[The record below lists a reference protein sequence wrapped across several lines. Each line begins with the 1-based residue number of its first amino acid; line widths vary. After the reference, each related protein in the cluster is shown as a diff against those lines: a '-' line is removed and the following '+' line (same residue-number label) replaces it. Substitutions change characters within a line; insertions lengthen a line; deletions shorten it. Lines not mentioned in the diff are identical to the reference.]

1 LGGELAALLWC
12 VLCDVGFEQKG
23 VRVHGYERPIKF
35 DYCVI
40 ATGSSY
46 SSVRVNVLACR
57 ASLACV

>member
-1 LGGELAALLWC
+1 MVC
-12 VLCDVGFEQKG
+12 VVLCWLEQKG

-46 SSVRVNVLACR
+46 SSVRAGFTFDSDLLDCHIA
-57 ASLACV
+57 LACV